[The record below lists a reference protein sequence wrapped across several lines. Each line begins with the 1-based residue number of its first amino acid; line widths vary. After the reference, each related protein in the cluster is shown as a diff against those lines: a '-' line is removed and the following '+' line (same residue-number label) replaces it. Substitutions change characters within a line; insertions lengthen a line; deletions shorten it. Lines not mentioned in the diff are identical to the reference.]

1 MSAEIKKID
10 QPKRD
15 RPALVVYHANC
26 IDGAA
31 SAYLLAKSMKVLS
44 PGMPR
49 VLSKIYSL
57 VAKAMKVS
65 SPNPAEHLTF
75 IPYEHANFVNDQ
87 QKIKEA
93 LKDNIDIYFLDVAPP
108 AKFMNELIE
117 ISNNGDKKIRSI
129 SVFDH
134 HNTTAKTLLPYKEV
148 LAKMTSPKINL
159 KIEST
164 GLSAVKLVWNE
175 LTGNHNYPDY
185 LKLVNKMDRSNLKT
199 REEFAAAAYIDAH
212 DISSPQQALKTL
224 AKIAKISFNTMAER
238 GRPIAAHQKI
248 LIDNLFNRVRLA
260 EIEILPD
267 MVVKAPIVNA
277 DVKNFGRQISG
288 RLIELGEK
296 HNSKVALAWYQQQNG
311 AVTMSIRT
319 TGEPDAGAI
328 ANHLRKTMK
337 NVTGGGHKDS
347 AAVHFASLC
356 DFANQVDIKTEDP
369 TTKKRPVIKP
379 CV

>member
-1 MSAEIKKID
+1 MSAEVKKID
-10 QPKRD
+10 QPRRD

-31 SAYLLAKSMKVLS
+31 SAYILAKSM
-44 PGMPR
+44 GMQNPLR
-49 VLSKIYSL
+49 SKYL
-57 VAKAMKVS
+57 KF
-65 SPNPAEHLTF
+65 L
-75 IPYEHANFVNDQ
+75 PYEHACFQRDQ
-87 QKIKEA
+87 QAIIESIQ
-93 LKDNIDIYFLDVAPP
+93 DNMDIYFLDVAPT
-108 AKFMNELIE
+108 AGFTKELIDL
-117 ISNNGDKKIRSI
+117 SYSGQSKRIRSI
-129 SVFDH
+129 TIFDH
-134 HNTTAKTLLPYKEV
+134 HNTTSKTLVPHKDYLEKLE
-148 LAKMTSPKINL
+148 SPKVSLN
-159 KIEST
+159 IEDT

-199 REEFAAAAYIDAH
+199 REEFAAAAYVDAH

-296 HNSKVALAWYQQQNG
+296 HKSKVALAWYQQQNG

-356 DFANQVDIKTEDP
+356 DFANQVDIKAEDP